1 MLKIGEVIQT
11 LKGLVETKIEMVKRD
26 IQEEIF
32 GILSRVILIVLM
44 GGSLLLF
51 LLFMS
56 LSLAFYLSQY
66 FGTPFMGFFLVG
78 ILYLVIMLILY
89 VTKESDS
96 IQNKMQL
103 TLSNFIL
110 KSKLKKLKDENEK

>member
-11 LKGLVETKIEMVKRD
+11 LKGLVETKVEMVKRD
-26 IQEEIF
+26 IQDEIF
-32 GILSRVILIVLM
+32 GILSRIIMLLLM

-66 FGTPFMGFFLVG
+66 FASPYMGFLLVG
-78 ILYLVIMLILY
+78 ILYFVILLILFISRE
-89 VTKESDS
+89 TET
-96 IQNKMQL
+96 IQDKLQT
-103 TLSNFIL
+103 TLRNFIL
-110 KSKLKKLKDENEK
+110 KAKLFKKELEDEK